1 MGGWSTNH
9 PLLTREST
17 TPAHKHTQLMLEK
30 GGGQEHCLA
39 KVTEADANADYRGAS
54 LLHFAVLNEQ
64 PEMLTLLCPYM
75 KESVCVVC
83 V

>member
-1 MGGWSTNH
+1 
-9 PLLTREST
+9 
-17 TPAHKHTQLMLEK
+17 MLEK

-64 PEMLTLLCPYM
+64 PEMLTPLCPYM
-75 KESVCVVC
+75 KECVCGGVWCVCVWGGGVGRR
-83 V
+83 